1 MLEFLVPE
9 PMTDRESTAIQD
21 AKLHFLDYWR
31 VIRLR
36 LPIIVLAFLLV
47 VVTAGVT
54 TYFLPRQYQSNVIIE
69 VEQNDQKIRIFS
81 EGYQGAMGMDP
92 RFATTQFQIIQ
103 RKEMLY
109 PVIDSLQLVQK
120 WAERYGVRT
129 REQAYFKLRNMIDVR
144 EVRNT
149 NLLQISVESTD
160 PEESSDLANSI
171 AQEYQRK
178 RIDEQQNLLNRSLST
193 LEDEVAKQ
201 RKKVAEA
208 NDEMSRIR
216 TELGITDLNPD
227 SFEDPLQAQEK
238 VLMDQ
243 ETLVGEA
250 RVRAATLR
258 TKYEEIEKLSGD
270 DLMRALPTLEIQ
282 DQTVAQILPQYQ
294 ETDSELARALQSGL
308 GRRHPTITSLSAKK
322 STYERQLSEQIGSI
336 RRTLAA
342 NLEIT
347 QRSLATMEKALEE
360 QRGDQRDTK
369 ARSAEYARAKNNY
382 IQAKRVLEAAELR
395 LSTETMQ
402 RSMPMNPARIWEKA
416 EPASAPSKPKVLLN
430 MALAVVVGSIVG
442 VGLAFFLEYLDTSV
456 KTMEDVENFLQVPVL
471 AVVPKDI
478 SLLVDDLDA
487 SVDAEAY
494 RILRTNVE
502 FNRPSA
508 DANTVT
514 FVSGGAGEGK
524 STTLANLACTFA
536 QGGYNTLVVDA
547 DLRRPTQHRIFS
559 VDGSHGLTDYLTTD
573 IDLEDVVQASKVPNL
588 FVMASGK
595 LPYDAV
601 GVLNSQ
607 RMMDLVGQVKNRFDI
622 VFFDSPPILG
632 VSDASVLVRA
642 LDLTVIVVQHRR
654 FPRAML
660 QRVKQAVQNVG
671 GNILGV
677 VLNNVDVRH
686 DQYYEYYTN
695 YYNYYYSPRAP
706 QPDGMNG
713 SAPAAEPKA
722 RARNRRPAR
731 AAADDEY

>member
-1 MLEFLVPE
+1 
-9 PMTDRESTAIQD
+9 MTDRETNAVQE

-36 LPIIVLAFLLV
+36 LPIIILAFLLV

-54 TYFLPRQYQSNVIIE
+54 TYFLPRQYASNVIIE
-69 VEQNDQKIRIFS
+69 VEQNEQKIRIFT

-109 PVIDSLQLVQK
+109 PVIEALQLVQR
-120 WAERYGVRT
+120 WSEEFGVRT
-129 REQAYFKLRNMIDVR
+129 PEQAYFKLRSMIDVR

-160 PEESSDLANSI
+160 PQEASDLANSI

-178 RIDEQQNLLNRSLST
+178 RIEEQQKIIARSLAT
-193 LEDEVAKQ
+193 LEDEVSKQ
-201 RKKVAEA
+201 RTKVQQA
-208 NDEMSRIR
+208 NEEMSRIR

-227 SFEDPLQAQEK
+227 SLEDPMQS
-238 VLMDQ
+238 Q
-243 ETLVGEA
+243 ETVLQQQEGLVNEA
-250 RVRAATLR
+250 RIQASNLR
-258 TKYEEIEKLSGD
+258 SKYIEIEKLSGD
-270 DLMRALPTLEIQ
+270 ELMRSLPTLEIQ
-282 DQTVAQILPQYQ
+282 DQTITTILPQYQ
-294 ETDSELARALQSGL
+294 EISSELARLLQSGL
-308 GRRHPTITSLSAKK
+308 GSRHPTILSLAAKK
-322 STYERQLSEQIGSI
+322 STYEQQLSEQINSI

-342 NLEIT
+342 NLQIT
-347 QRSLATMEKALEE
+347 ERSMTKMEEELEKARLE
-360 QRGDQRDTK
+360 QREAKTRGSEYG
-369 ARSAEYARAKNNY
+369 RSKNAY
-382 IQAKRVLEAAELR
+382 IQAKKVLEAAELR

-402 RSMPMNPARIWEKA
+402 RSMPMSPARIWEKA
-416 EPASAPSKPKVLLN
+416 EPSSGPSKPRVMVN
-430 MALAVVVGSIVG
+430 MALAVVVGLIVG

-471 AVVPKDI
+471 AVVPKNI
-478 SLLVDDLDA
+478 SVLYSHPDA
-487 SVDAEAY
+487 TADAEAY
-494 RILRTNVE
+494 RILRTNLE
-502 FNRPSA
+502 FNRQSP

-524 STTLANLACTFA
+524 STTLANLAFTFA
-536 QGGYNTLVVDA
+536 QGGYNTLIVDA
-547 DLRRPTQHRIFS
+547 DLRRPSQHRMFGLS
-559 VDGSHGLTDYLTTD
+559 GDYGLTDFLTTD
-573 IDLEDVVQASKVPNL
+573 VDLEDVVQATDMPSL
-588 FVMASGK
+588 FLLPSGK

-607 RMMDLVGQVKNRFDI
+607 RMMDLIAQVKNRFDI
-622 VFFDSPPILG
+622 IFFDSPPILG

-660 QRVKQAVQNVG
+660 QRVKQAVLNVG
-671 GNILGV
+671 GKILGV

-695 YYNYYYSPRAP
+695 YYNYYYTPRNAP
-706 QPDGMNG
+706 
-713 SAPAAEPKA
+713 E
-722 RARNRRPAR
+722 
-731 AAADDEY
+731 

>member
-1 MLEFLVPE
+1 
-9 PMTDRESTAIQD
+9 MTDREPTGVQE

-69 VEQNDQKIRIFS
+69 VEQNEQKIRIFR
-81 EGYQGAMGMDP
+81 EGYEGGMGMDP

-109 PVIDSLQLVQK
+109 PVIDALNLMQK
-120 WAERYGVRT
+120 WGETDGIRSK
-129 REQAYFKLRNMIDVR
+129 EQAYFKLRGMIDVR

-149 NLLQISVESTD
+149 NLLQIGVESTN
-160 PEESSDLANSI
+160 PQEASDLANTI

-178 RIDEQQNLLNRSLST
+178 RIDEQQKMLSRSLST

-208 NDEMSRIR
+208 NAEMGRIR

-227 SFEDPLQAQEK
+227 SMEDPMQAQEK
-238 VLMDQ
+238 VLMEQ
-243 ETLVGEA
+243 EAQVAEA
-250 RVRAATLR
+250 RVQASTLR
-258 TKYEEIEKLSGD
+258 TKYEEIEKISGD
-270 DLMRALPTLEIQ
+270 DLMRALPTLQIQ
-282 DQTVAQILPQYQ
+282 DQTINQILPQYQ
-294 ETDSELARALQSGL
+294 ETASELARAMQSGL
-308 GRRHPTITSLSAKK
+308 GPRHPTIRALVAKK
-322 STYERQLSEQIGSI
+322 DTYEKQLLDQVSSI
-336 RRTLAA
+336 RRTLKA

-347 QRSLATMEKALEE
+347 QRSLDTMEQELDKV
-360 QRGDQRDTK
+360 RNNQRDTK
-369 ARSAEYARAKNNY
+369 SRSAEYARAKNEY
-382 IQAKRVLEAAELR
+382 IQAKKVLEAAELR

-402 RSMPMNPARIWEKA
+402 RSMPMSPARIWEKA
-416 EPASAPSKPKVLLN
+416 EPASAPSKPKVMLN
-430 MALAVVVGSIVG
+430 MALAVVVGLIVG
-442 VGLAFFLEYLDTSV
+442 IALAFFLEYLDTSV

-471 AVVPKDI
+471 AVIPKNI
-478 SLLVDDLDA
+478 SLLVDDPDA
-487 SVDAEAY
+487 TADAEAF

-502 FNRPSA
+502 FNRQSA
-508 DANTVT
+508 EANTMT

-524 STTLANLACTFA
+524 STNLANLAYTFA
-536 QGGYNTLVVDA
+536 QGGYNTIVVDA
-547 DLRRPTQHRIFS
+547 DLRRPTQHRLFK
-559 VDGSHGLTDYLTTD
+559 VDGDHGLTDFLTSD
-573 IDLEDVVQASKVPNL
+573 IDIEDIVQPTAVPNL
-588 FVMASGK
+588 SIISSGK

-607 RMMDLVGQVKNRFDI
+607 RMIDLISQVKNRYDI
-622 VFFDSPPILG
+622 ALFDSPPILG

-642 LDLTVIVVQHRR
+642 LDLTIIVVQHRR

-671 GNILGV
+671 GQILGV

-695 YYNYYYSPRAP
+695 YYHYYQASPDR
-706 QPDGMNG
+706 M
-713 SAPAAEPKA
+713 SAGPAESSAAE
-722 RARNRRPAR
+722 RRDASSDNDSKKTAKTVR
-731 AAADDEY
+731 EDDY

>member
-1 MLEFLVPE
+1 MS
-9 PMTDRESTAIQD
+9 DREHTAVQE

-36 LPIIVLAFLLV
+36 LPIIILAFLLV

-54 TYFLPRQYQSNVIIE
+54 TYFMPRIFQSNVIIE
-69 VEQNDQKIRIFS
+69 VEQNEQKIRIFGD
-81 EGYQGAMGMDP
+81 GYQGGGMDP

-109 PVIDSLQLVQK
+109 PVIDSMNLLQK
-120 WAERYGVRT
+120 WGEAYGVRT
-129 REQAYFKLRNMIDVR
+129 KEQAYFKLRSMIDVR

-160 PEESSDLANSI
+160 PQEASDLANTI

-178 RIDEQQNLLNRSLST
+178 RIDDQQKTLSRSLST
-193 LEDEVAKQ
+193 LEEEVDKQ
-201 RKKVAEA
+201 RRKVDEASAE
-208 NDEMSRIR
+208 MGRLR
-216 TELGITDLNPD
+216 TELGIVDLNPD
-227 SFEDPLQAQEK
+227 SMEDPLSAQHS
-238 VLMDQ
+238 VLVNQ
-243 ETLVGEA
+243 EALVSESRLKA
-250 RVRAATLR
+250 STLR
-258 TKYEEIEKLSGD
+258 AKYEEIEKLTGD
-270 DLMRALPTLEIQ
+270 ELMRSLPTLEIQ
-282 DQTVAQILPQYQ
+282 DQTIQQVLPLYQ
-294 ETDSELARALQSGL
+294 EISSELARALQSGL
-308 GRRHPTITSLSAKK
+308 GGRHPTILSLRAKK
-322 STYERQLSEQIGSI
+322 ATYEQQLNDQISSI

-347 QRSLATMEKALEE
+347 DRSLKVLEE
-360 QRGDQRDTK
+360 ELDKMRTDQRDSKT
-369 ARSAEYARAKNNY
+369 RNAEYATAKNSY
-382 IQAKRVLEAAELR
+382 IQAKKVLESAELR

-402 RSMPMNPARIWEKA
+402 RSMPMSPARIWERA
-416 EPASAPSKPKVLLN
+416 EPAAGPSKPKVFLN
-430 MALAVVVGSIVG
+430 MALAVVVGVIVG

-471 AVVPKDI
+471 AVVPKNI
-478 SLLVDDLDA
+478 ALLVRNPDSTA
-487 SVDAEAY
+487 DAEAY
-494 RILRTNVE
+494 RILRTNIE
-502 FNRPSA
+502 FNRPSP

-514 FVSGGAGEGK
+514 CVSGGAGEGK
-524 STTLANLACTFA
+524 STTLANLAYTFA

-547 DLRRPTQHRIFS
+547 DLRRPTQHKLFE
-559 VDGSHGLTDYLTTD
+559 VDGDRGLTDFLTTD
-573 IDLEDVVQASKVPNL
+573 LDLEDVVLETKVPNL
-588 FVMASGK
+588 YILPSGK

-607 RMMDLVGQVKNRFDI
+607 RMIDLVAQVKNRFDI

-642 LDLTVIVVQHRR
+642 LDLTIIVVQHRR

-695 YYNYYYSPRAP
+695 YYNYYYYGRPNTERMAGGP
-706 QPDGMNG
+706 QITNPVV
-713 SAPAAEPKA
+713 PTQLAA
-722 RARNRRPAR
+722 RGRRSGRPTQE
-731 AAADDEY
+731 DDY

>member
-1 MLEFLVPE
+1 
-9 PMTDRESTAIQD
+9 MTDRETSPVQD

-69 VEQNDQKIRIFS
+69 VEQNEQKIRIFR
-81 EGYQGAMGMDP
+81 EGYEGGMGMDP

-109 PVIDSLQLVQK
+109 PVIDSLDLVQR
-120 WAERYGVRT
+120 WSEEFGIRT
-129 REQAYFKLRNMIDVR
+129 REQAYFKLRGMIDVR

-149 NLLQISVESTD
+149 NLLQISVESTN
-160 PEESSDLANSI
+160 PEEASELANSI

-178 RIDEQQNLLNRSLST
+178 RIEEQQKLLSASLAT
-193 LEDEVAKQ
+193 LEEEVGKQ

-208 NDEMSRIR
+208 NDEMGRIR

-227 SFEDPLQAQEK
+227 SMEDPLQAQEK

-243 ETLVGEA
+243 ESIVGEA
-250 RVRAATLR
+250 RSKAATLR

-270 DLMRALPTLEIQ
+270 DLIRALPTLEIQ

-308 GRRHPTITSLSAKK
+308 ARRHPTITALAAKK
-322 STYERQLSEQIGSI
+322 ATYEKQLADQVGSI

-347 QRSLATMEKALEE
+347 TRSLSTLEGE
-360 QRGDQRDTK
+360 LDQMRGSQRDTK
-369 ARSAEYARAKNNY
+369 TRSAEYARSKNNY
-382 IQAKRVLEAAELR
+382 IQAKKVLEAAELR
-395 LSTETMQ
+395 FSTETMQ
-402 RSMPMNPARIWEKA
+402 RSMPMSPARIWEKA
-416 EPASAPSKPKVLLN
+416 EPSSAPSKPKVLLN
-430 MALAVVVGSIVG
+430 MALATVVGLIVG
-442 VGLAFFLEYLDTSV
+442 IGLAFFLEYLDTSV

-471 AVVPKDI
+471 AVVPKEI
-478 SLLVDDLDA
+478 ALLVDQPESA
-487 SVDAEAY
+487 VDAEAY

-502 FNRPSA
+502 FNRLSA
-508 DANTVT
+508 EANTVT

-524 STTLANLACTFA
+524 STTLANLAWTFA
-536 QGGYNTLVVDA
+536 QGGYNTLIVDA
-547 DLRRPTQHRIFS
+547 DLRRPTQHRIFGL
-559 VDGSHGLTDYLTTD
+559 DGDHGLSDFLTTD
-573 IDLEDVVQASKVPNL
+573 IDLEDVVLTTSLPNL
-588 FVMASGK
+588 FLLPSGK
-595 LPYDAV
+595 LPHDAV

-607 RMMDLVGQVKNRFDI
+607 RMMDLVAQVKNRFDI

-642 LDLTVIVVQHRR
+642 LDLTIVVVQHRR

-695 YYNYYYSPRAP
+695 YYNYYYTPRVAAE
-706 QPDGMNG
+706 GTNG
-713 SAPAAEPKA
+713 ALPAAEAPSKP
-722 RARNRRPAR
+722 RARRPAR
-731 AAADDEY
+731 SASEDEY

>member
-1 MLEFLVPE
+1 
-9 PMTDRESTAIQD
+9 MTDRDNSAMQE

-36 LPIIVLAFLLV
+36 LPIIILAFLLV

-69 VEQNDQKIRIFS
+69 VEQNDQKIRIFT
-81 EGYQGAMGMDP
+81 EGYQGGMGMDP

-109 PVIDSLQLVQK
+109 PVIDTLDLLRK
-120 WAERYGVRT
+120 WGEAYGIRT
-129 REQAYFKLRNMIDVR
+129 KEQAYFMLRSMIDVR

-149 NLLQISVESTD
+149 NLLQISVESTN
-160 PEESSDLANSI
+160 PQEASDLANTI

-178 RIDEQQNLLNRSLST
+178 RIEEQQKLLARSLAT

-201 RKKVAEA
+201 RKKVQEA

-227 SFEDPLQAQEK
+227 SMEDPLQASEK
-238 VLMDQ
+238 VLLDQ
-243 ETLVGEA
+243 EALVSEA
-250 RVRAATLR
+250 RIRASTMR
-258 TKYEEIEKLSGD
+258 TKYAEIEKLSGD
-270 DLMRALPTLEIQ
+270 DLMRSLPTLEIE
-282 DQTVAQILPQYQ
+282 DQTIQQILPQYQ
-294 ETDSELARALQSGL
+294 ESSSELARLLQSGL
-308 GRRHPTITSLSAKK
+308 GARHPQVLSLAAKK
-322 STYERQLSEQIGSI
+322 STYEQQLSDQVNSI

-347 QRSLATMEKALEE
+347 ERSLATMEEKLEKTRTE
-360 QRGDQRDTK
+360 QRESKTRNVD
-369 ARSAEYARAKNNY
+369 YARAKNAY
-382 IQAKRVLEAAELR
+382 IQAKKVLEAAELR

-402 RSMPMNPARIWEKA
+402 RSMPMNPARIWERA

-430 MALAVVVGSIVG
+430 MALAVVVGLIVG

-478 SLLVDDLDA
+478 HLLVDSPEA
-487 SVDAEAY
+487 TADAEAY

-502 FNRPSA
+502 FNRPSPE
-508 DANTVT
+508 ANTVT

-524 STTLANLACTFA
+524 STTLANLAHTFA
-536 QGGYNTLVVDA
+536 QGGYNTLIVDA
-547 DLRRPTQHRIFS
+547 DLRRPTQHRLFGL
-559 VDGSHGLTDYLTTD
+559 DGDRGLTDFLTTD
-573 IDLEDVVQASKVPNL
+573 LDLEEVVQQTSLPNL
-588 FVMASGK
+588 YLLASGK

-607 RMMDLVGQVKNRFDI
+607 RMMDLIAQVKDRFDI

-642 LDLTVIVVQHRR
+642 LDLTVVVVQHRR

-660 QRVKQAVQNVG
+660 QRVKQAVLNVG

-695 YYNYYYSPRAP
+695 YYNYYTP
-706 QPDGMNG
+706 QRPANEPA
-713 SAPAAEPKA
+713 SPAARHA
-722 RARNRRPAR
+722 RRSAQTRRPAR
-731 AAADDEY
+731 VASEDDY

>member
-1 MLEFLVPE
+1 
-9 PMTDRESTAIQD
+9 MTDRDSKAVQE

-36 LPIIVLAFLLV
+36 LPIIVLTFLLV
-47 VVTAGVT
+47 VITAGIT

-69 VEQNDQKIRIFS
+69 VEQNDQKIRIFRDGY
-81 EGYQGAMGMDP
+81 EGGMGLDP

-109 PVIDSLQLVQK
+109 PVIDNLKLVEK
-120 WAERYGVRT
+120 WSEPYGVRT
-129 REQAYFKLRNMIDVR
+129 REEAYFKLRSMIDVR

-160 PEESSDLANSI
+160 PQEASDLANSI
-171 AQEYQRK
+171 ANEYQRK
-178 RIDEQQNLLNRSLST
+178 RIDEQQKILNRSLAT
-193 LEDEVAKQ
+193 LEDEVQKQ
-201 RKKVAEA
+201 REKVEQTSAEMA
-208 NDEMSRIR
+208 RIR

-227 SFEDPLQAQEK
+227 SMEDPLQAQEK

-243 ETLVGEA
+243 EAIVNEA
-250 RVRAATLR
+250 RVKAATLG
-258 TKYEEIEKLSGD
+258 TKYSEIEKLSGD

-308 GRRHPTITSLSAKK
+308 GRRHPTIQSLAAKK
-322 STYERQLSEQIGSI
+322 ATYERQLADQVGSI

-347 QRSLATMEKALEE
+347 QRSLATMEKQLDEA
-360 QRGDQRDTK
+360 RANQRDSKT
-369 ARSAEYARAKNNY
+369 RSSEYAAAKNAH
-382 IQAKRVLEAAELR
+382 IQAKKVLESAELR

-402 RSMPMNPARIWEKA
+402 RSMPMNPARIWERA
-416 EPASAPSKPKVLLN
+416 EAASAPSKPKVWLN
-430 MALAVVVGSIVG
+430 MALAVVVGLIVG

-456 KTMEDVENFLQVPVL
+456 KTMEDVESYLQVPVL
-471 AVVPKDI
+471 AVVPQNI
-478 SLLVDDLDA
+478 HLLSQTPDA
-487 SVDAEAY
+487 TVDAEAY
-494 RILRTNVE
+494 RILRTNLE
-502 FNRPSA
+502 FNRKSS

-524 STTLANLACTFA
+524 STTLSNLAWTFA
-536 QGGYNTLVVDA
+536 QGGYNTLIVDA
-547 DLRRPTQHRIFS
+547 DLRRPSQHRMFG
-559 VDGSHGLTDYLTTD
+559 VDNDRGLTDFLTSD
-573 IDLEDVVQASKVPNL
+573 LDLEDVVKTTALPSL
-588 FVMASGK
+588 FLMTSGR
-595 LPYDAV
+595 LPSDAV

-607 RMMDLVGQVKNRFDI
+607 RMMDLIAQVKNRFDI

-642 LDLTVIVVQHRR
+642 LDLTIVVVQHRR

-660 QRVKQAVQNVG
+660 QRVKQAVENVG
-671 GNILGV
+671 GHLLGV

-695 YYNYYYSPRAP
+695 YYNYYYRKPGEEETKAATP
-706 QPDGMNG
+706 Q
-713 SAPAAEPKA
+713 AEKTS
-722 RARNRRPAR
+722 RRRPAR
-731 AAADDEY
+731 VPEDEY